1 MEDYTLIQLRIP
13 KDFNY
18 KLEVYIAELKRDG
31 LIKEDKTKA
40 QILINLAMLGLKIEK
55 QEIKI
60 MKA

>member
-1 MEDYTLIQLRIP
+1 MAKETNIRLKLP

-18 KLEVYIAELKRDG
+18 ELDVYVAGLKRDG

-40 QILINLAMLGLKIEK
+40 QILISLARLGLQIEK

-60 MKA
+60 ER